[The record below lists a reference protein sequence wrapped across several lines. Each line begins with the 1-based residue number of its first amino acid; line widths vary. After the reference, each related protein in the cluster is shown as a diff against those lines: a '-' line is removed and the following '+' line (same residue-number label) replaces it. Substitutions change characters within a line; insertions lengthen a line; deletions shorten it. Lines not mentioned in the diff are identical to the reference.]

1 MQNLNFNRANEDT
14 KQRRRGLLEILVGNL
29 RIFGIYIL

>member
-1 MQNLNFNRANEDT
+1 MQNLNFSRANEDT
-14 KQRRRGLLEILVGNL
+14 KQRQRGLLEILVGNL